1 MEDWKE
7 AFKEEWDAVVLGTGM
22 KECLLSGLLSVAGKK
37 VLHLD
42 RNDYY
47 GGASA
52 SLDGFQLRTKFAP
65 DTDQAAFEA
74 EVGKLRDFSV
84 DLIPK
89 FIMAGGQLVKVLIHT
104 GVHNYMEFKAVDGS
118 FVYSSKA
125 GKVCKVPTGPEDC
138 MKSSLMSMMEKTR
151 MVQLVLWV
159 SKCKL
164 HDRNTWKAGT
174 ISKTNLALDTMTG
187 DKFFAYW
194 GVEKSTVE
202 FLTHACCLY
211 RDESYRTEPAIN
223 IVKKMQLYLDSRTR
237 FGPINPTPYVY
248 PLYGLGELP
257 QSFARLA
264 AVHGGTYMLNRS
276 GGADEPP
283 VFGEGKF
290 ELEKNAEGQ
299 AVGIKVMDAVANAKV
314 VVADPSY
321 FPELC
326 TVKGK
331 VVRAIAI
338 CNEPVANTNEANS
351 HQVIFPGGSIGRK
364 NDVYLFCAGQSLKVA
379 PEGRYLVTV
388 SSNIEGPADGPVA
401 EIAKRELAAGLVQ
414 VKGMIKIFY
423 DMYDMMA
430 PNGNGAKDKVFLT
443 ESFDPTTHFETA
455 ITDVLEVYKN
465 ITGAPLELVADPPA
479 DSSRSAAE

>member
-1 MEDWKE
+1 MDDWKA
-7 AFKEEWDAVVLGTGM
+7 AFAEEWDAVVLGTGL

-52 SLDGFQLRTKFAP
+52 SLDIHQLFTKFQIGEKP
-65 DTDQAAFEA
+65 TEA
-74 EVGKLRDFSV
+74 ELGKLRDYAV
-84 DLIPK
+84 DMVPK

-125 GKVCKVPTGPEDC
+125 AKICKVPATPEDA
-138 MKSSLMSMMEKTR
+138 MKSSLMGMMEKTR
-151 MVQLVLWV
+151 MVQFTLWV
-159 SKCKL
+159 AKVKL
-164 HDRNTWKAGT
+164 SDRETWKAGT
-174 ISKTNLALDTMTG
+174 ITKKALQLDTMTG

-194 GVEKSTVE
+194 GLEKGTIE

-211 RDESYRTEPAIN
+211 RDDSYKNQPAIEV
-223 IVKKMQLYLDSRTR
+223 IKRMKLYLDSKSRP
-237 FGPINPTPYVY
+237 GMSSPYLY

-264 AVHGGTYMLNRS
+264 AVHGGTYMLNR
-276 GGADEPP
+276 GADDGP

-290 ELEKNAEGQ
+290 ELVNGADGT
-299 AVGIKVMDAVANAKV
+299 ACGVKVMDTVANAKV

-321 FPELC
+321 FPAMC
-326 TVKGK
+326 TKKGS

-338 CNEPVANTNEANS
+338 LSEPVPSTNEAGS
-351 HQVIFPGGSIGRK
+351 YQVIFPGASIGRT
-364 NDVYLFCAGQSLKVA
+364 NDLYLFCCSAPHKVA
-379 PEGRYLVTV
+379 PEGKYVVCV
-388 SSNIEGPADGPVA
+388 STNVEGPTDGMAPEAVA
-401 EIAKRELAAGLVQ
+401 QRELSQGLVLL
-414 VKGMIKIFY
+414 KGVVRIFY
-423 DMYDMMA
+423 DMYDLMV
-430 PNGNGAKDKVFLT
+430 PNADGTKDKCFLT

-455 ITDVLEVYKN
+455 ITDVLAVYER
-465 ITGAPLELVADPPA
+465 ITGSPLVLTDGPQTE
-479 DSSRSAAE
+479 